1 MESFNN
7 TKLTLLE
14 NMFKRN
20 SNWQTFGLDV
30 EMKNET
36 KIDEALS
43 KIEAEFDLI
52 MITEYFYES
61 LILMKEDLNLDLDDV
76 TSFAKNVAPHSGQK
90 STEFKRKIHEWQD
103 LDSRLY
109 RHFYQVLWRRIE
121 KFGVERMKNQV
132 QKLKNRNLALT
143 SECVAEQ
150 NVDVRQL
157 ELKYRDWI
165 PRNVTIRGNRLKQD
179 PPQHW

>member
-30 EMKNET
+30 EMKKET
-36 KIDEALS
+36 EIGAVLS

-61 LILMKEDLNLDLDDV
+61 LILMKDDLNLDLEDV
-76 TSFAKNVAPHSGQK
+76 TSFAKNVAPHSGQM
-90 STEFKRKIHEWQD
+90 SAAFKTKIHEWQN

-109 RHFYQVLWRRIE
+109 RHFYQVLWKRVE
-121 KFGVERMKNQV
+121 TFGVERMKAEV
-132 QKLKNRNLALT
+132 QKLKNRNTDLT
-143 SECVAEQ
+143 TECVSEQ

-157 ELKYRDWI
+157 DVKYRDWI
-165 PRNVTIRGNRLKQD
+165 PRNVTIRGNRLKQN
-179 PPQHW
+179 PPEHW